1 MAWMFMEVLVQRR
14 CKVKE
19 PGQKKK
25 KKKKEDGKKKELVP
39 YYISHLKKY
48 LSSLI
53 KSRALVNRITKL
65 L

>member
-1 MAWMFMEVLVQRR
+1 MFMEVLVQRR

-19 PGQKKK
+19 PGQKK

>member
-1 MAWMFMEVLVQRR
+1 MFMEVLVQRR

-19 PGQKKK
+19 PGQK

>member
-1 MAWMFMEVLVQRR
+1 MFMEVLEQRW

-19 PGQKKK
+19 PGQ
-25 KKKKEDGKKKELVP
+25 KKKEDGKKKELVP